1 MVIYAAFSCYF
12 SGIMVR
18 LILTL
23 TPVVCMLGGIAM
35 SVTFNHYLKT
45 DDQESITKP
54 AQIKTSKA
62 KGNIT
67 STIFVHFVLRISSVF
82 SAVKAVKTEE
92 VEPEEHTPMAIKLTV
107 IMALTGLLSQFA
119 IHCTYITSN
128 YYSSPSV
135 VLASSRPDGSRN
147 IIDDYR

>member
-45 DDQESITKP
+45 DDQESVTKP

-62 KGNIT
+62 KGNKSSIIVIRAWNLIG
-67 STIFVHFVLRISSVF
+67 IFSGKSC
-82 SAVKAVKTEE
+82 K
-92 VEPEEHTPMAIKLTV
+92 
-107 IMALTGLLSQFA
+107 
-119 IHCTYITSN
+119 N
-128 YYSSPSV
+128 
-135 VLASSRPDGSRN
+135 
-147 IIDDYR
+147 